1 MLVET
6 KRNMKNLFKIVKKD
20 KTGNI
25 IGDPIGL
32 FVDLAA
38 AESHQGRLQKRWQNI
53 DKNVT
58 LEIIKITGEN
68 Q

>member
-1 MLVET
+1 
-6 KRNMKNLFKIVKKD
+6 MKNLFKIVKKD

-25 IGDPIGL
+25 IGL

-58 LEIIKITGEN
+58 LEIVKITGEN